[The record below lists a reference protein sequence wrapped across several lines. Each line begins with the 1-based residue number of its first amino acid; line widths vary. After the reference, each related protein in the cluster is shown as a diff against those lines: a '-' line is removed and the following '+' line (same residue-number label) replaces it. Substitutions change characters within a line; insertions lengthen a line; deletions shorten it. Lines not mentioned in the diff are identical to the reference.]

1 MINTILTPHHPLIG
15 KQSKK
20 HYHHHQSKQINLIST
35 HNQPKITT
43 PTLACCGA
51 IPSTVSKGP
60 EFSLSLSTHRHFQG
74 FLWRLETLFQ
84 AQRFGLHH
92 KLFSK
97 KVFNSGQFDKSLCY
111 WNIQIYSRDGPIYC
125 WNMKLYH
132 YQLSQLHWDVIKHCS
147 FCSRTEHSKSFYLI
161 YF

>member
-1 MINTILTPHHPLIG
+1 MCAFDTSNETKNCIKLAYLTKYLPVCCCNCDKHNIDTTSPPYWKTKQKTLPSSPKQTNKPHFNP
-15 KQSKK
+15 QSTKK
-20 HYHHHQSKQINLIST
+20 KPPQHWLVVVQSPQLF
-35 HNQPKITT
+35 
-43 PTLACCGA
+43 
-51 IPSTVSKGP
+51 VSKGP

-125 WNMKLYH
+125 
-132 YQLSQLHWDVIKHCS
+132 
-147 FCSRTEHSKSFYLI
+147 
-161 YF
+161 